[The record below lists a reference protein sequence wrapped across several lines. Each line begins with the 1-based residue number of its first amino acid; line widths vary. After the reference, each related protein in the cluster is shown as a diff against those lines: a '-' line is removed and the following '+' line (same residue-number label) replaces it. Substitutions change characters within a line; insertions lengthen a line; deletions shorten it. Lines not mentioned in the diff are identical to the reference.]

1 MGLSTGKN
9 PTGKRKDLMI
19 QLHTE
24 ILKKGNKKEFAI
36 IPFDEYKKLMEYIED
51 LEDLAELRK
60 LKKVSAKE
68 KTIAIEIV
76 KREMEI

>member
-1 MGLSTGKN
+1 MVSSTGKN
-9 PTGKRKDLMI
+9 PTGKRKDMMI

-51 LEDLAELRK
+51 LEDLTELRK

-68 KTIAIEIV
+68 KTISLEVV
-76 KREMEI
+76 KREMGI